1 MDSPDIWEQ
10 YRKDMA
16 ALLEGFRQTIRQ
28 IIENNTS
35 AMNRLTAAVERLGA
49 KGKPF
54 TASDNADFLA
64 QADWEKATT
73 VLGGPG
79 APCHASPDF
88 DSLRKAAPEP
98 PRTCGEC
105 AHEDACETVQASS
118 EIAPNK
124 CFQPREVT
132 P

>member
-1 MDSPDIWEQ
+1 MISVITVLCFF
-10 YRKDMA
+10 
-16 ALLEGFRQTIRQ
+16 LLLAVLYFIGVVGTLRTDLD
-28 IIENNTS
+28 
-35 AMNRLTAAVERLGA
+35 RLTAAVERLGA
-49 KGKPF
+49 KQKPF

-88 DSLRKAAPEP
+88 DSLRK
-98 PRTCGEC
+98 
-105 AHEDACETVQASS
+105 
-118 EIAPNK
+118 
-124 CFQPREVT
+124 VT